1 MLVHVRLGE
10 PYWRQAGARHLDLD
24 LGHGATVQELLAAI
38 EQRFP
43 ALLQGDIPP
52 TVFLGEAV
60 VETSAPLT
68 DGAAVTLLWA
78 VAGG

>member
-1 MLVHVRLGE
+1 MLIHVRLGE
-10 PYWRQAGARHLDLD
+10 PYWREAGEHRVDFD
-24 LGHGATVQELLAAI
+24 LGPQATVQQLLEAI

-43 ALLQGDIPP
+43 ALLQADIPP

-60 VETSAPLT
+60 VEASAPLA

>member
-1 MLVHVRLGE
+1 MLIHVRLGE
-10 PYWRQAGARHLDLD
+10 PYWREVGQHRVDVD
-24 LGHGATVQELLAAI
+24 LGPEATVQELLAAI

-43 ALLQGDIPP
+43 TLLQADIPP
-52 TVFLGEAV
+52 TVLLGEAV
-60 VETSAPLT
+60 VEASAHLT

>member
-10 PYWRQAGARHLDLD
+10 PYWRQAGAHRLDLN
-24 LGHGATVQELLAAI
+24 LGPEATVQELLAAI

-43 ALLQGDIPP
+43 TLLQADIPP

-60 VETSAPLT
+60 VEASAPLT
-68 DGAAVTLLWA
+68 DGAAVTLVWA

>member
-1 MLVHVRLGE
+1 M
-10 PYWRQAGARHLDLD
+10 
-24 LGHGATVQELLAAI
+24 QELLAAI

-43 ALLQGDIPP
+43 ALLQADIPP

-60 VETSAPLT
+60 VEASAPLA
-68 DGAAVTLLWA
+68 DGAAVTLVWA